1 MAGQKLVLTPALN
14 RWPMTNGA
22 AVPGRSN
29 IQTTPRFHSF
39 AAGLPDLVA
48 APGETIRALAGPHV
62 GQNHNGL

>member
-1 MAGQKLVLTPALN
+1 
-14 RWPMTNGA
+14 MTNGA